1 LEGWKCEKEASS
13 WHEFNQGDTHMV
25 KTRTI
30 SVNELTVTDRR
41 MLEICSK
48 ISELLESLIPNK
60 DKAKEFMK
68 QYGRINYSRD
78 AGMGVGAGKLQR
90 DALTT
95 RGHTDKSPFSNR
107 NFRWHPL
114 VLAHTTPPY
123 AHEVDSIE
131 VSRNKIIFVIE
142 SARYRPEDVCKL
154 ERVYCA
160 PFQKWSH
167 LVKVLSGWGSD
178 EWSENRC
185 TIPALEYSTPEFSVG
200 TFASLGTA
208 VACKLYGAPEAS
220 YDKVMDLLASKGISG
235 EVLGDMP
242 PLENLVKCPLCL
254 VEIDKPPAELHKR
267 KRPQIW
273 QPSWRASK
281 RAEGAEGALQIVHSF
296 PLSEN
301 EVRHRP
307 TLVRYGH
314 RWCNVAMADHS
325 VDETVDFMKAVVLAH
340 ERAGE

>member
-1 LEGWKCEKEASS
+1 
-13 WHEFNQGDTHMV
+13 MV

-48 ISELLESLIPNK
+48 ISELLKSLIPDK
-60 DKAKEFMK
+60 DKANEFMK
-68 QYGRINYSRD
+68 QHGRISYSRD

-123 AHEVDSIE
+123 AREVDSIE
-131 VSRNKIIFVIE
+131 VSGNKIIFVIKGTH
-142 SARYRPEDVCKL
+142 YRPEDVYKL
-154 ERVYCA
+154 KRVYCA
-160 PFQKWSH
+160 PFQKWGH
-167 LVKVLSGWGSD
+167 LVGVLSGWGSD
-178 EWSENRC
+178 DWSENRC
-185 TIPALEYSTPEFSVG
+185 TIPALECSTPEFSVG
-200 TFASLGTA
+200 TFTSLGIA
-208 VACKLYGAPEAS
+208 VASKLYGAPEAA
-220 YDKVMDLLASKGISG
+220 YNKVIDLLASEGISD
-235 EVLGDMP
+235 EVLDDIP

-254 VEIDKPPAELHKR
+254 VDIDKPPGELPKR

-273 QPSWRASK
+273 QPSWRGSK
-281 RAEGAEGALQIVHSF
+281 RAEGAEYALQIIHSF
-296 PLSEN
+296 PLVEN

-307 TLVRYGH
+307 ALVRYGH
-314 RWCNVAMADHS
+314 RWCNVAMTDHS